1 MTYLRVENIIFK
13 EILDVPAFSAKQDEK
28 IVCYGHSGSGKS
40 LFLRTMCLLEAQSTL
55 NIFWKGHYIENH
67 QIPLFRSRFLYLSQR
82 PYLKHGTVKKSLE
95 DVFKFTIHKNKKIN
109 WDEVYEMLAFLG
121 KDEDFLKLEA
131 DRLSGGESQ
140 LMALIRALILKPE
153 FLCLD
158 EPTSALDH
166 HSVKKFEALVAKF
179 HQGGRIWISHDPEQI
194 SRIGDR
200 FIKVSKGRIISD
212 QPRPEL

>member
-13 EILDVPAFSAKQDEK
+13 DILDITSLTTKQDEK
-28 IVCYGHSGSGKS
+28 IVCYGQSGSGKS
-40 LFLRTMCLLEAQSTL
+40 LLLRTICLLEAQSKL
-55 NIFWKGHYIENH
+55 NIFWKGQYIASH
-67 QIPLFRSRFLYLSQR
+67 QIPFFRSQILYLSQR
-82 PYLKHGTVKKSLE
+82 PFLKHGTVKKSLE
-95 DVFKFTIHKNKKIN
+95 DVFKFNVHKNKKIN
-109 WDEVYEMLAFLG
+109 WTEVYEMLAFLA
-121 KDEDFLKLEA
+121 KDADFLKLDA

-166 HSVKKFEALVAKF
+166 HTVKKFEALVEKF
-179 HQGGRIWISHDPEQI
+179 HSGGRIWISHDPEQI

-200 FIKVSKGRIISD
+200 FIKIAKGKIISD
-212 QPRPEL
+212 QDQPEL